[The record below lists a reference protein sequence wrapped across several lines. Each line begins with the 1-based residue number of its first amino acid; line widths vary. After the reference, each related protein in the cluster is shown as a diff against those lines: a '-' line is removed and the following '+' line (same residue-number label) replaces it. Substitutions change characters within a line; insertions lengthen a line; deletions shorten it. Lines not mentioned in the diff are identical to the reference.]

1 MAAILNNTIPFWLV
15 IPAAGTSKRMGS
27 EVPKQYQLLAGVP
40 MLQRTLDI
48 FLPIANLRGV
58 LVAIHCDDQHFA
70 KLPAANHALVKTV
83 VGGAERSDSVR
94 LALEA
99 LATHADQNDWVLV
112 HDAARPLVQAEDV
125 VAMLQALAITA
136 GGIMAIP
143 VSDTVKQVSANTI
156 TATRDRSQLWQAQ
169 TPQMFRLG
177 ALLAALQT
185 AQKNNLPIT
194 DEASA
199 LEAIGVQPQVF
210 AGKRSNIKITVPED
224 WQLAE
229 ALLRS
234 RVMNKQPRIGL
245 PRIGHGFDV
254 HRFAEPTAQAF
265 VTLGGV
271 QIPHSKKL
279 VAHSDGDV
287 LVHALCDALLG
298 AAALGDIGKHFPDT
312 DSRYKNIDSRVL
324 LRQVA
329 ALLKEKQF
337 VVGNVDVTVVA
348 QAPKLLPHVSAMRAN
363 LASDLGIEVD
373 AVNVKATTTEK
384 LGYEGREE
392 GISAHAVA
400 MLLPVGQSLT

>member
-1 MAAILNNTIPFWLV
+1 
-15 IPAAGTSKRMGS
+15 
-27 EVPKQYQLLAGVP
+27 
-40 MLQRTLDI
+40 
-48 FLPIANLRGV
+48 
-58 LVAIHCDDQHFA
+58 
-70 KLPAANHALVKTV
+70 
-83 VGGAERSDSVR
+83 
-94 LALEA
+94 
-99 LATHADQNDWVLV
+99 
-112 HDAARPLVQAEDV
+112 
-125 VAMLQALAITA
+125 
-136 GGIMAIP
+136 
-143 VSDTVKQVSANTI
+143 
-156 TATRDRSQLWQAQ
+156 
-169 TPQMFRLG
+169 
-177 ALLAALQT
+177 
-185 AQKNNLPIT
+185 
-194 DEASA
+194 
-199 LEAIGVQPQVF
+199 
-210 AGKRSNIKITVPED
+210 
-224 WQLAE
+224 
-229 ALLRS
+229 
-234 RVMNKQPRIGL
+234 MNKQPRIGL